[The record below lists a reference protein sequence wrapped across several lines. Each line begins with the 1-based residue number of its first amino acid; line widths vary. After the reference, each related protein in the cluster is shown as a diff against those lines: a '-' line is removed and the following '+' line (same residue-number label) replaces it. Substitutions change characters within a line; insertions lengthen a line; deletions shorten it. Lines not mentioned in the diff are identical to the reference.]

1 MRATTTASASSPI
14 WRHGDFYFRTATSR
28 RRWCDHPWN
37 NFLRSLLR
45 FIVVRSGHNEGLGR
59 ISFRSV
65 FLILRWQKE
74 EERSQ
79 KKEKVSQLRLQE
91 CWSSFVGHLLSG
103 LLPSVCLCGH
113 LYESSYRFGVE
124 ILGYTKRGY
133 NLDDQVLDIRSIFQ
147 CACNVM
153 MYSAMI

>member
-1 MRATTTASASSPI
+1 M
-14 WRHGDFYFRTATSR
+14 
-28 RRWCDHPWN
+28 
-37 NFLRSLLR
+37 
-45 FIVVRSGHNEGLGR
+45 VRSGHDKGLGR

-65 FLILRWQKE
+65 FLILQWQKE
-74 EERSQ
+74 EEEERH
-79 KKEKVSQLRLQE
+79 KKEEVSPLRLQE
-91 CWSSFVGHLLSG
+91 CWPSFIGHMFSG

-113 LYESSYRFGVE
+113 LYESSYRFEVG

-133 NLDDQVLDIRSIFQ
+133 NLDDQVLDIHSVFQ